1 MSKRLI
7 TDDAL
12 TGIKTYLEYDGTD
25 DNAVIRKEQDVTGIV
40 ESNRA
45 AFDAAPKRW
54 GDMTH
59 VGRIPLT
66 VYYELERKGILND
79 QDALRKW
86 LNDPENAMWR
96 VRPGTI

>member
-45 AFDAAPKRW
+45 AFDGAPKRW

>member
-7 TDDAL
+7 TDDKL
-12 TGIKTYLEYDGTD
+12 TGIKTFLDYDGEND
-25 DNAVIRKEQDVTGIV
+25 DAVIVKEQDVSEIV
-40 ESNRA
+40 ESNRV
-45 AFDAAPKRW
+45 AFDNAPKRW

-66 VYYELERKGILND
+66 VYYELERQGILND
-79 QDALRKW
+79 QEALVKW
-86 LNDPENAMWR
+86 LNDPNNAMWR

>member
-25 DNAVIRKEQDVTGIV
+25 DDAVIRKEQDVTGIV
-40 ESNRA
+40 EYNKA
-45 AFDAAPKRW
+45 AFDSAPKRW

-66 VYYELERKGILND
+66 VYYELERQGILND

>member
-1 MSKRLI
+1 MSERLI

>member
-45 AFDAAPKRW
+45 AFDSAPKRW

>member
-12 TGIKTYLEYDGTD
+12 TGIKTYLDYDGD
-25 DNAVIRKEQDVTGIV
+25 DDDAIIVKEQDVTGIV
-40 ESNRA
+40 ESNKA

-66 VYYELERKGILND
+66 VYYELERKGILQD
-79 QDALRKW
+79 QQELVKW
-86 LNDPENAMWR
+86 LNDPANAMWR
-96 VRPGTI
+96 TRPGTV

>member
-7 TDDAL
+7 TDDTE
-12 TGIKTYLEYDGTD
+12 TGIKTYLQYDGTD
-25 DNAVIRKEQDVTGIV
+25 DDAIIVKEQDATNIV
-40 ESNRA
+40 EANRA
-45 AFDAAPKRW
+45 AFDAAPARW

-66 VYYELERKGILND
+66 VYYELERKGILQD
-79 QDALRKW
+79 QVALVKW

-96 VRPGTI
+96 TRPGNV

>member
-12 TGIKTYLEYDGTD
+12 TGIKTYLDYDGD
-25 DNAVIRKEQDVTGIV
+25 DDDAIIVKEQDVTGIV
-40 ESNRA
+40 ESNKA

-66 VYYELERKGILND
+66 VYYELERKGILQD
-79 QDALRKW
+79 QQELVKW
-86 LNDPENAMWR
+86 LNDPANAMWR
-96 VRPGTI
+96 TRPGTI

>member
-7 TDDAL
+7 SDDAA
-12 TGIKTYLEYDGTD
+12 TGIKTYLDYDGTD
-25 DNAVIRKEQDVTGIV
+25 DNATIVKEQDVTGIV

-59 VGRIPLT
+59 VGRIPMT
-66 VYYELERKGILND
+66 VYMELKQKGILDD
-79 QDALRKW
+79 QQELVKW
-86 LNDPENAMWR
+86 LNDPANGMWR

>member
-45 AFDAAPKRW
+45 AFDASPKRW